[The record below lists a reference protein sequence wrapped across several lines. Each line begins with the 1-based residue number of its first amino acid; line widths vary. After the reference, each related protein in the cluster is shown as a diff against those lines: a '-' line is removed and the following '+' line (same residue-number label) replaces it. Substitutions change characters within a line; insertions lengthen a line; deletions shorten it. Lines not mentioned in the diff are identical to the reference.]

1 MREDR
6 PSQIL
11 HFLFAQGH
19 SSVQDIADAVG
30 ASLVTVRRDL
40 IEMETAGQITRTHG
54 GARIADGPAT
64 ELAFSIRENRQ
75 IDQKRAIA
83 EAAYA
88 RLAPG
93 ASVFLDAGTT
103 VLQLARRIR
112 MAPLPLLVFTNCLP
126 VAQALIDL
134 APVRVTLLGGVLRA
148 ENASLVGPMAVAALE
163 SLWFSQLFLGAG
175 AIDEAGTIT
184 SANDAEARLNQAML
198 SRAGQVHVLA
208 DSSKFGQRL
217 TYGVAQLAVPMAVI
231 SDAGLDA
238 VWDDRLQAKGAGLI
252 RAPRAGGVA

>member
-1 MREDR
+1 MRDDR

-11 HFLFAQGH
+11 HLLFTRGH
-19 SSVQDIADAVG
+19 ASVQDIAQAVG

-40 IEMETAGQITRTHG
+40 IEMEAAGQIARTHG

-64 ELAFSIRENRQ
+64 ELAFSFRENHQ

-112 MAPLPLLVFTNCLP
+112 LNPLPLLVFTNCLP
-126 VAQALIDL
+126 VAQVLIDVG
-134 APVRVTLLGGVLRA
+134 PVKVTLLGGVLRA

-175 AIDEAGTIT
+175 AIDDAGTIS

-198 SRAGQVHVLA
+198 SRADQVHVLA
-208 DSSKFGQRL
+208 DSSKFGHRL
-217 TYGVAQLAVPMAVI
+217 TYGVGQLAAPMAVI
-231 SDAGLDA
+231 SDAGLA
-238 VWDDRLQAKGAGLI
+238 APWDNRLQKLGAALI
-252 RAPRAGGVA
+252 RAPGTGGDA